1 MTAASLSAAAPAAA
15 AASPVRSAA
24 LSWRGVV
31 EGFYG
36 EPWTTDERL
45 AFFEFAE
52 EVGLTSYV
60 YAPKFDPYHRDRWRE
75 PYPEAELLHLAE
87 LNRRA
92 AGHGVAFVYAISPAL
107 SMRFSSDDDHR
118 ALDAK
123 CEQLWDAGIRSFSL
137 LFDDVPTELPD
148 ESDRAR
154 FGDDPA
160 GAGRAHGHAARR
172 FRDGFLAR
180 HGITEPVLVCPT
192 DYAGT
197 AGSPYRDGLAEELP
211 AEARI
216 LWTGPD
222 IVVGAITRDDIDR
235 AAESYGRDL
244 ALWDNFPV
252 NDFDRSRLFLGPLTG
267 RTGDTVGSRLTGIV
281 ANPMVEAAPSRFALA
296 TVADWAGDPAAY
308 DPDAAAARAFELV
321 AGGAPGLRA
330 LVEACSSW
338 PPSAPPSAALDALLP
353 DALGGD
359 RPAVDAV
366 AERMRAL
373 ASTDASGASADLA
386 AALEPWVQSA
396 RSAGAAGELACRVLA
411 GEHGLEDALV
421 AARDAA
427 QGHYAN
433 VLRTPVATLVDAAFA
448 VLHPEQDAGARA
460 GGPEGG
466 AGAAGAGQLLS
477 RILLLTGPNPAP
489 GDRELAEFLGAN
501 GFDVVIRST
510 VEPDELAA
518 AALSIVTRAADESE
532 AVTASRSAV
541 PLIAWGH
548 IVALGLA
555 TESATP
561 LSLDAVEIVEPAH
574 PLAAGLSGRVPVY
587 QGPSKLTW
595 GEPGPDAVVIA
606 REPESAHPVL
616 AVYDRGTTLADGTEA
631 PAKRI
636 SLFLGSDGFA
646 PWLVTDAARALV
658 LAAVRKAAMRASP
671 TFAAKTAK
679 GARSTTTSG

>member
-1 MTAASLSAAAPAAA
+1 
-15 AASPVRSAA
+15 
-24 LSWRGVV
+24 
-31 EGFYG
+31 
-36 EPWTTDERL
+36 
-45 AFFEFAE
+45 
-52 EVGLTSYV
+52 
-60 YAPKFDPYHRDRWRE
+60 
-75 PYPEAELLHLAE
+75 
-87 LNRRA
+87 
-92 AGHGVAFVYAISPAL
+92 
-107 SMRFSSDDDHR
+107 
-118 ALDAK
+118 
-123 CEQLWDAGIRSFSL
+123 
-137 LFDDVPTELPD
+137 
-148 ESDRAR
+148 
-154 FGDDPA
+154 
-160 GAGRAHGHAARR
+160 
-172 FRDGFLAR
+172 
-180 HGITEPVLVCPT
+180 VLVCPT

-244 ALWDNFPV
+244 VLWDNFPV

-267 RTGDTVGSRLTGIV
+267 RTGDTVGSRLAGIV

-296 TVADWAGDPAAY
+296 TVAEWAADPAAY
-308 DPDAAAARAFELV
+308 DPDTSAARAFELV

-338 PPSAPPSAALDALLP
+338 PPSAPPSAVLDALLP
-353 DALGGD
+353 DALTGD
-359 RPAVDAV
+359 RSAVEAV

-373 ASTDASGASADLA
+373 AFTDPSGAAADLA
-386 AALEPWVQSA
+386 AALEPWVQAA
-396 RSAGAAGELACRVLA
+396 RSAGAAGELACRVLT
-411 GEHGLEDALV
+411 GEQGLEDALV

-427 QGHYAN
+427 QAQYAN
-433 VLRTPVATLVDAAFA
+433 VLRAPVTTLVDAALA
-448 VLHPEQDAGARA
+448 VLHPERAADAGAS
-460 GGPEGG
+460 GLEGG
-466 AGAAGAGQLLS
+466 AGAAEAAGSAEPLL
-477 RILLLTGPNPAP
+477 RILILTGPNPAP

-501 GFDVVIRST
+501 GFDVAIRSA
-510 VEPDELAA
+510 VEPDELDA

-548 IVALGLA
+548 VVALGLA

-595 GEPGPDAVVIA
+595 GEPGPDALVIA
-606 REPESAHPVL
+606 RETESAHPVL
-616 AVYDRGTTLADGTEA
+616 AVYDRGTTLADGTGA

-658 LAAVRKAAMRASP
+658 LAAVREAAVRASP